1 MTASIRGRELG
12 NRWTKAE
19 SGLFGAAMLSWPLAS
34 VLVGAPSVIVSYAKR
49 AQMLIATW
57 LATGEHDFHRNRLSS
72 GRAEV
77 LA

>member
-1 MTASIRGRELG
+1 MTASTRGRELG
-12 NRWTKAE
+12 KRWTKA
-19 SGLFGAAMLSWPLAS
+19 GLFGAAMLSWPLAS
-34 VLVGAPSVIVSYAKR
+34 VVGAPSVIVSYAKR